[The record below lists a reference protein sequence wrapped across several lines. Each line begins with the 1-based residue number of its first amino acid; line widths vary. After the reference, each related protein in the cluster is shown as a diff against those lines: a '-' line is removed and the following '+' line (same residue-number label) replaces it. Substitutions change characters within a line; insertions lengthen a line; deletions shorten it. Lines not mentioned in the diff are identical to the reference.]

1 MNSIYYLFN
10 FVIAGFILFL
20 LKKDLEKIKLKL
32 YNEIN
37 QKIWIKLYAM
47 ISIVLIHLT
56 WIYLVLFTSY
66 KDETLIFAFPNY
78 LLLSYTIYI
87 YAQFFDKSIDT
98 IASEKISKILNLLMT
113 LYLIIISIII
123 CIPNDTKIYVFSNI
137 MLMLGKI
144 CNYLKIN

>member
-137 MLMLGKI
+137 MLILGKI

>member
-1 MNSIYYLFN
+1 MNSLYYLLN

-87 YAQFFDKSIDT
+87 YAQFFDKSVDT
-98 IASEKISKILNLLMT
+98 IASEKISKILNLMIT
-113 LYLIIISIII
+113 IYLIIISIII
-123 CIPNDTKIYVFSNI
+123 CIPNDIKIYLFSNI
-137 MLMLGKI
+137 MVILGNI
-144 CNYLKIN
+144 CTALKIN

>member
-1 MNSIYYLFN
+1 MNSLYYLLN

-87 YAQFFDKSIDT
+87 YAQFFDKSVDT
-98 IASEKISKILNLLMT
+98 IASEKISKILNLMMT
-113 LYLIIISIII
+113 IYLIIISIII
-123 CIPNDTKIYVFSNI
+123 CIPNDIKIYLFSNI
-137 MLMLGKI
+137 MVILGNI
-144 CNYLKIN
+144 CTTLKIN